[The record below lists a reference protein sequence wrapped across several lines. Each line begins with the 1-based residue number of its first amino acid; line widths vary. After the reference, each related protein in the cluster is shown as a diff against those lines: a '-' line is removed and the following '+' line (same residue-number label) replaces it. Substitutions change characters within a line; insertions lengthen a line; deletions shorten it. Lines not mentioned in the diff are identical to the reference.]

1 MCALKSRGMSV
12 VCTWGLR
19 GIFFHTCNFLCS
31 SPTVL
36 CAFVQVLSSTYVP
49 YNIPL
54 SLILRIL
61 CSSTFVHTSDLLL
74 TICCLTNFMLKY
86 AACVLLTIC
95 VSPPLEASNFKPP
108 STTPPNSIAATIEF
122 TSPCNQTS
130 LSSNCDSNLYHHHVK
145 NCPPL

>member
-19 GIFFHTCNFLCS
+19 GIFFHTNNFLCS

-74 TICCLTNFMLKY
+74 SHQFYVEVRCVRTSDHMRLTTLGG
-86 AACVLLTIC
+86 I
-95 VSPPLEASNFKPP
+95 
-108 STTPPNSIAATIEF
+108 
-122 TSPCNQTS
+122 
-130 LSSNCDSNLYHHHVK
+130 
-145 NCPPL
+145 